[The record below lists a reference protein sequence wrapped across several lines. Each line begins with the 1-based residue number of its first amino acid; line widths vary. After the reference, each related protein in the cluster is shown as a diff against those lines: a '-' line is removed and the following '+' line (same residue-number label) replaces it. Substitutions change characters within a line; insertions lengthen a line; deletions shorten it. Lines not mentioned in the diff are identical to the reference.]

1 MAGPQKPRPFNNVDM
16 LNRIRYDASSD
27 YQRRV
32 PDVTKANV
40 DEALSNLTNYRPAW
54 NEFCDALINRVGSY
68 ITRDVVWQNP
78 LAKFKRNTLTYGS
91 DIEEAQVGLV
101 KAYGYNE
108 ERDALE
114 GEVFG
119 VSKPDVQS
127 QYHTISRKDKYKI
140 SVNEMVLRRA
150 FLESDGL
157 SKFVNQVLQSP
168 ITSDAWDEFLL
179 MCSLLPKY
187 EEKGGFFHIQVP
199 DIQGLGA
206 PDADVRTFIKKVQA
220 TAGNLQF
227 LDTKYTPSRMPTWG
241 SRENLVL
248 LTSPETMASV
258 NVDAWAAAFNL
269 DKQIMT
275 ENIVEIPRY
284 LLGDDKTQAV
294 LTTKDF
300 FVVCDTLL
308 ENTSMYNPAALNTNY
323 WLHHHEIISASLFV
337 PAVKFWTGASDDR
350 VVAGP
355 TNLEL
360 KADAVRHADGTPYA
374 DTEAGRL
381 KAGENGY
388 ISYTIV
394 GTNLPNGAEI
404 PVDFW
409 VKDNNSDRT
418 RVYND
423 GTIVIAADETAST
436 IKIGGKITGGGTLKA
451 AAGGNKAGGEFEWT
465 IKITPSKALWPKG

>member
-27 YQRRV
+27 YQRRI
-32 PDVTKANV
+32 PDVTKATVN
-40 DEALSNLTNYRPAW
+40 EALDSLVRYRPSW
-54 NEFCDALINRVGSY
+54 NEFCDALINRVGTY
-68 ITRDVVWQNP
+68 VTKDIVWQNP
-78 LAKFKRNTLTYGS
+78 LAKFKRNTLTYGNS
-91 DIEEAQVGLV
+91 IEEAKVGLV
-101 KAYGYNE
+101 KAYGYNT

-119 VSKPDVQS
+119 VAKPDVQH
-127 QYHTISRKDKYKI
+127 QFHTRGREDKYKI
-140 SVNEMVLRRA
+140 SVNDMVLRRA

-157 SKFVNQVLQSP
+157 SKFVNQILQSP

-179 MCSLLPKY
+179 MCSLLPEY
-187 EEKGGFFHIQVP
+187 ENKGGFFHIQVP

-206 PDADVRTFIKKVQA
+206 PDSDVRTFIKKVQA

-241 SRENLVL
+241 SRDNLVL

-284 LLGDDKTQAV
+284 LLGDEKTQAI

-337 PAVKFWTGASDDR
+337 PAVKFWTGTSDDKIT
-350 VVAGP
+350 AGP
-355 TNLEL
+355 TNLLL
-360 KADAVRHADGTPYA
+360 KPDAVRHGDGTPIS
-374 DTEAGRL
+374 DSNKL

-388 ISYTIV
+388 VSYTIE
-394 GTNLPNGAEI
+394 GTNLPANAEI

-409 VKDNNSDRT
+409 VKGNNSDRT

-423 GTIVIAADETAST
+423 GTIVIAADETATT
-436 IKIGGKITGGGTLKA
+436 IKIGGKIIGGGTLKA
-451 AAGGNKAGGEFEWT
+451 ASGAVKAGGEFEWDV
-465 IKITPSKALWPKG
+465 KLDVQKPLWPKA

>member
-1 MAGPQKPRPFNNVDM
+1 MAGPSKPRPFNNVDM

-27 YQRRV
+27 YQRRI

-40 DEALSNLTNYRPAW
+40 HEALNELTNYRPAW
-54 NEFCDALINRVGSY
+54 NEFCDALINRVGGY
-68 ITRDVVWQNP
+68 ITRDIVWQNP
-78 LAKFKRNTLTYGS
+78 LAKFKRNTLTYGAS
-91 DIEEAQVGLV
+91 IEEAQVGLV

-119 VSKPDVQS
+119 ISRPDVQS
-127 QYHTISRKDKYKI
+127 QFHKISRKDKYKI
-140 SVNEMVLRRA
+140 SVNDSLLKRA

-168 ITSDAWDEFLL
+168 ITSDAWDEFML
-179 MCSLLPKY
+179 MCSLLPEY
-187 EEKGGFFHIQVP
+187 EGNGGFFHIQVP

-206 PDADVRTFIKKVQA
+206 PDSDVKTFIKKVQA
-220 TAGNLQF
+220 CAGNLQF
-227 LDTKYTPSRMPTWG
+227 LNTKYTPSRMPTWG

-275 ENIVEIPRY
+275 ENIVEIPREF
-284 LLGDDKTQAV
+284 LGDDKTQAI

-308 ENTSMYNPAALNTNY
+308 ENTSMYNPAGLNTNY
-323 WLHHHEIISASLFV
+323 WLHHHEIISTSLFV
-337 PAVKFWTGASDDR
+337 PAVKFWSGAGDDK

-360 KADAVRHADGTPYA
+360 KPDAVRHADGTPIS
-374 DTEAGRL
+374 DSNKL

-388 ISYTIV
+388 ISYTIA
-394 GTNLPNGAEI
+394 GTNIPEGAEI

-409 VKDNNSDRT
+409 VNGNNSDRT
-418 RVYND
+418 RIYND
-423 GTIVIAADETAST
+423 GTLVIGADETAT
-436 IKIGGKITGGGTLKA
+436 EIKVGGKIVGGGTLKA
-451 AAGGNKAGGEFEWT
+451 AAGSAKAGGEFEWT
-465 IKITPSKALWPKG
+465 VKISASKALWPKA

>member
-27 YQRRV
+27 YQRRI

-40 DEALSNLTNYRPAW
+40 NEALSRLTSYRPAW
-54 NEFCDALINRVGSY
+54 NEFCSALINQVGSY
-68 ITRDVVWQNP
+68 ITRDIVWQNP
-78 LAKFKRNTLTYGS
+78 LAKFKRNTLTYGTS
-91 DIEEAQVGLV
+91 IEEAQVGLV
-101 KAYGYNE
+101 KAYGYSA
-108 ERDALE
+108 ERDSLE

-119 VSKPDVQS
+119 ATLPDVETQF
-127 QYHTISRKDKYKI
+127 HTRDREEKYKI
-140 SVNEMVLRRA
+140 TVNDKVLRRA

-157 SKFVNQVLQSP
+157 SKFVNQVLQAP

-179 MCSLLPKY
+179 MCSLLPEY
-187 EEKGGFFHIQVP
+187 EGKGGFFHIQVP

-206 PDADVRTFIKKVQA
+206 PDSDVRTFIKKVQA

-241 SRENLVL
+241 SRESLVL
-248 LTSPETMASV
+248 LTTPETMASV

-275 ENIVEIPRY
+275 ENIVEIPRN
-284 LLGDDKTQAV
+284 LLGDEKTQAI

-300 FVVCDTLL
+300 FVVCDLLL
-308 ENTSMYNPAALNTNY
+308 ENTSMFNPASLTTNY

-337 PAVKFWTGASDDR
+337 PAVKFWTGASDDK
-350 VVAGP
+350 VIAGP

-360 KADAVRHADGTPYA
+360 KADAVRHADGTAYA

-388 ISYTIV
+388 ISYTVV
-394 GTNLPNGAEI
+394 GTNLPEGAEI

-409 VKDNNSDRT
+409 VTGNNSDRT

-423 GTIVIAADETAST
+423 GTIVIAADETATT
-436 IKIGGKITGGGTLKA
+436 IKIGGKIVGGGTLKA
-451 AAGGNKAGGEFEWT
+451 AAGGNKAGGEFEWAV
-465 IKITPSKALWPKG
+465 KITPSKALWPKA

>member
-1 MAGPQKPRPFNNVDM
+1 MAGSQKPRPFNNVDM

-27 YQRRV
+27 YQRRI

-40 DEALSNLTNYRPAW
+40 DETLNALTNYRPAW

-78 LAKFKRNTLTYGS
+78 LAKFKRNTLTYG
-91 DIEEAQVGLV
+91 DTIEEAQVGLV

-119 VSKPDVQS
+119 VSRPDVQS
-127 QYHTISRKDKYKI
+127 QFHKVGRKDKYKI
-140 SVNEMVLRRA
+140 SVNDAVLRRA

-187 EEKGGFFHIQVP
+187 EEKGGFFHIKVP

-206 PDADVRTFIKKVQA
+206 SDGDVKTFIKKVQA

-241 SRENLVL
+241 SRDNLVL

-269 DKQIMT
+269 DKQVMT

-284 LLGDDKTQAV
+284 LLGDDKTQAI

-337 PAVKFWTGASDDR
+337 PAVKFWTGVSDDK

-360 KADAVRHADGTPYA
+360 KPEAIRRADGTSISGS
-374 DTEAGRL
+374 DKL
-381 KAGENGY
+381 SAGENGY
-388 ISYTIV
+388 LSYTIV
-394 GTNLPNGAEI
+394 GDNLPDGAEI

-409 VKDNNSDRT
+409 VHDNNSNRT
-418 RVYND
+418 RIYND
-423 GTIVIAADETAST
+423 GTLLIGADETAT
-436 IKIGGKITGGGTLKA
+436 QIKVGGKITGGGTLKPA
-451 AAGGNKAGGEFEWT
+451 DGANKVGGEFEWPV
-465 IKITPSKALWPKG
+465 KLNPSKALWPKA

>member
-1 MAGPQKPRPFNNVDM
+1 MIMAGPQKPRPFNNIDM

-27 YQRRV
+27 YQRRI

-40 DEALSNLTNYRPAW
+40 SEALRNLTNYRPAW
-54 NEFCDALINRVGSY
+54 NEFCSALINQVGSY
-68 ITRDVVWQNP
+68 VTRDVVWQNP
-78 LAKFKRNTLTYGS
+78 LAKFKRNTLTYGES
-91 DIEEAQVGLV
+91 IEEAQVGLI
-101 KAYGYNE
+101 KAYAYNE
-108 ERDALE
+108 DRDALE

-119 VSKPDVQS
+119 TALPDVQT
-127 QYHTISRKDKYKI
+127 QFHTRPRKEKYKI
-140 SVNEMVLRRA
+140 TVNEALLRRA

-157 SKFVNQVLQSP
+157 SKFVNQALQSP

-179 MCSLLPKY
+179 MCSLLPGY

-206 PDADVRTFIKKVQA
+206 PDADVKTFIKKVQA

-241 SRENLVL
+241 SRDNLVL
-248 LTSPETMASV
+248 LTTPETMASV

-308 ENTSMYNPAALNTNY
+308 ENTSMFNPATLSTNY

-337 PAVKFWTGASDDR
+337 PAVKFWTGASDDKIT
-350 VVAGP
+350 AGP

-360 KADAVRHADGTPYA
+360 KPDAVRHADGTPIS
-374 DTEAGRL
+374 ESNKL
-381 KAGENGY
+381 SAGENGY
-388 ISYTIV
+388 VSYTIV
-394 GTNLPNGAEI
+394 GTNIPEGAEI

-409 VKDNNSDRT
+409 VKGNNSDRT
-418 RVYND
+418 KIYND
-423 GTIVIAADETAST
+423 GTIVIAADETAT
-436 IKIGGKITGGGTLKA
+436 EIRIGGKIIGGGTLKA
-451 AAGGNKAGGEFEWT
+451 GAGANKAGGEFEWSV
-465 IKITPSKALWPKG
+465 KLNPSKALWPKA

>member
-16 LNRIRYDASSD
+16 LNRIRYDASTD
-27 YQRRV
+27 YQRRI

-40 DEALSNLTNYRPAW
+40 NEAVRTLTNYRPAW
-54 NEFCDALINRVGSY
+54 NEFCDALINRVGGY
-68 ITRDVVWQNP
+68 ITRDIVWQNP

-91 DIEEAQVGLV
+91 SIEEAQVGLV
-101 KAYGYNE
+101 KAYGYNA

-119 VSKPDVQS
+119 VSRPDVQS
-127 QYHTISRKDKYKI
+127 QFHKRGREDKYKI
-140 SVNEMVLRRA
+140 SVNDSLLRRA

-168 ITSDAWDEFLL
+168 ITSDAWDEFML
-179 MCSLLPKY
+179 MCSLLPEY
-187 EEKGGFFHIQVP
+187 ESMGGFFHIQVP

-206 PDADVRTFIKKVQA
+206 PDTDVRTFIKKVQA

-227 LDTKYTPSRMPTWG
+227 LNTKYTPSRMPTWG

-275 ENIVEIPRY
+275 ENIVEIPREF
-284 LLGDDKTQAV
+284 LGDNKTQAI

-337 PAVKFWTGASDDR
+337 PAVKFWAGTGDDK

-360 KADAVRHADGTPYA
+360 KADTVRHANGTPISDA
-374 DTEAGRL
+374 NKLT
-381 KAGENGY
+381 AGENGY
-388 ISYTIV
+388 ISYTIE
-394 GTNLPNGAEI
+394 GTNIPEGAEI

-409 VKDNNSDRT
+409 VGDNKSDRT
-418 RVYND
+418 RIYND
-423 GTIVIAADETAST
+423 GTIVIGADETAT
-436 IKIGGKITGGGTLKA
+436 QIKVGGKIVGGGTLKA
-451 AAGGNKAGGEFEWT
+451 ATSGAKAGGEFEWP
-465 IKITPSKALWPKG
+465 IKINASKALWPKA